1 MSTADHTTCCCAET
15 IDDIRALEGFYE
27 AALHDRDE
35 MVGWLNQAA
44 ADLKALKAD
53 HEAAK
58 GERDE
63 LANALAAALAER
75 DRARDIA
82 ARLEAELARG
92 FRTAAPDITL
102 SRTYNG
108 AAGTPDVAV
117 PGPSVAA
124 LGRPGSALAIR
135 LEAEAAQ
142 PHLPAQ
148 MPEAVPREDQ
158 EGAGS
163 ALSRVADGLAG
174 SDRHSGTPATEEAR
188 KSAESDADDDGQE
201 DDR

>member
-1 MSTADHTTCCCAET
+1 MTTHTRTEYAACCCAET

-35 MVGWLNQAA
+35 MAGRLNQAA

-92 FRTAAPDITL
+92 FRIAAPDITL
-102 SRTYNG
+102 TRAVDPIARHGCRRSG
-108 AAGTPDVAV
+108 VVAVSAPDSLVAPLLMAGQVPLPDVAV
-117 PGPSVAA
+117 PGPSGAP
-124 LGRPGSALAIR
+124 GRPGS
-135 LEAEAAQ
+135 ENT
-142 PHLPAQ
+142 PSG
-148 MPEAVPREDQ
+148 PESP
-158 EGAGS
+158 S
-163 ALSRVADGLAG
+163 A
-174 SDRHSGTPATEEAR
+174 
-188 KSAESDADDDGQE
+188 
-201 DDR
+201 